1 MFDTMTTTKVI
12 GAFCGALLVFLLGHW
27 ASTLIYNIEP
37 AHHGDE
43 EAQASY
49 VIEVEEVDTS
59 KKADEGP
66 TFEELLA
73 NADIKKGAKIAQKCK
88 ACHKFEDGVNA
99 TGPSLYGV
107 VGREVDTEAGYT
119 KYTGALLKVADVWT
133 PENLNHFLTNPKKFA
148 PGTAMGF
155 AGLKKTEDR
164 ADLIAYLKSIPE
176 G

>member
-12 GAFCGALLVFLLGHW
+12 GAFCGALLVFMLGHW
-27 ASTLIYNIEP
+27 ASTLVYSTAP
-37 AHHGDE
+37 AQHGDE
-43 EAQASY
+43 EAHAAY
-49 VIEVEEVDTS
+49 IIEVEDAGESD
-59 KKADEGP
+59 KAADEGP
-66 TFEELLA
+66 TFEEMFA
-73 NADIKKGAKIAQKCK
+73 SADIKKGAKVASKCK

-107 VGREVDTEAGYT
+107 VGREVDTEPGYN
-119 KYTGALLKVADVWT
+119 YTGALEKVADVWT

-155 AGLKKTEDR
+155 AGLKKMEDR
-164 ADLIAYLKSIPE
+164 ANLIAYLKSIPE